1 MLLSDAEELA
11 RMGCWALDLE
21 TLRGEWTPGMYR
33 IHGREPDGKGPV
45 TIERFLADVHPD
57 DRDRVASLLEGIVL
71 RPNDV
76 PEDGVVTE
84 YRVLLDDGSI
94 RHVRVRGRIRR
105 NVWMGAAQDVTDQH
119 ITEHELQ
126 AHYAVSQALSEWESF
141 DEGVVALLRRLGTAL
156 DYPLGSLWVWEEQS
170 QRFQPR
176 AFWSTPEVDAEPF
189 EALTMQTTLAAGE
202 GVAGRLIETGR
213 PVVAADLG
221 EYLSPARAAAAS
233 RLGVRSGI
241 AFSAVERGPPL
252 AVVAFYALDRRE
264 TSERL
269 IDTLTAIGN
278 HLGRFLQQRRPDL
291 EHRRLSDRELE
302 ILRCAAAGLSGP
314 QIAERLF
321 ISPATVKTHFEHIYE
336 KLGIGDRAAAVAH
349 AIRTGIIA

>member
-1 MLLSDAEELA
+1 
-11 RMGCWALDLE
+11 
-21 TLRGEWTPGMYR
+21 MYR
-33 IHGREPDGKGPV
+33 IHGREPNAEAPV
-45 TIERFLADVHPD
+45 TVELFLADVHPD
-57 DRDRVASLLEGIVL
+57 DRARLAEFLEGVVTRRSEVAEEGIVT
-71 RPNDV
+71 D
-76 PEDGVVTE
+76 
-84 YRVLLDDGSI
+84 YRVLLEDGAI
-94 RHVRVRGRIRR
+94 RHVHVRGRIRR
-105 NVWMGAAQDVTDQH
+105 NVWMGAAQDVTEQLV
-119 ITEHELQ
+119 TERELQ

-156 DYPLGSLWVWEEQS
+156 DYPLGSLWVWEERS
-170 QRFQPR
+170 ERFRPR

-202 GVAGRLIETGR
+202 GVVGRLIETGR
-213 PVVAADLG
+213 PVVADDLG
-221 EYLSPARAAAAS
+221 EYLSPARAAAAG

-241 AFSAVERGPPL
+241 AFPAVESGPPL
-252 AVVAFYALDRRE
+252 AVVAFYAFDRRE

-269 IDTLTAIGN
+269 MDTLSAIGA
-278 HLGRFLQQRRPDL
+278 HLGRFLERHGPRL
-291 EHRRLSDRELE
+291 EHRPLSDRELE

-349 AIRTGIIA
+349 ALRTGLIT